1 MLFISRLGN
10 QGAIWIVLALLL
22 LCRPQT
28 RRVGMVVALSLLLEA
43 ICCNLLL
50 KPCIARLRPF
60 SVNGVN
66 DSILLLPPPADYS
79 FPSGHTGAAFAAASA
94 LLGSNRRWGI
104 AACLLAVIMGFSRI
118 YLYVHYPTDVLGG
131 MVLGCL
137 TGWLSW
143 RIVAAVFPVGKLPPR

>member
-1 MLFISRLGN
+1 
-10 QGAIWIVLALLL
+10 
-22 LCRPQT
+22 
-28 RRVGMVVALSLLLEA
+28 MVVALSLLLEA

-66 DSILLLPPPADYS
+66 DSILLLPPPTDYS

-143 RIVAAVFPVGKLPPR
+143 RIVSAVSPVGKLPSR